1 MSTTTVRPAAA
12 TSAAAPV
19 PGGEPRRVPVADVAD
34 RLQGGTAPT
43 LIDVR
48 TPAEHETAHVTGS
61 HNVPLNLLGDHAR
74 EIAGRLGDGDVVLL
88 CQSGAR
94 AQQAAKLLTAAGL
107 EAARVQV
114 LDGGVDALGAAGA
127 PVVRGRQRWAMD
139 RQVRLAAG
147 SVVLASIVASIAAPA
162 TRFVAGGIGLGLT
175 ASALSGTCPM
185 ARGLA
190 LLPYNR
196 GPAARSPR
204 QVIDSLPRR

>member
-1 MSTTTVRPAAA
+1 MTTTVATPAPARPAEVAA
-12 TSAAAPV
+12 
-19 PGGEPRRVPVADVAD
+19 
-34 RLQGGTAPT
+34 RLQADAAPT

-48 TPAEHETAHVTGS
+48 TPAEYETAHVTGS
-61 HNVPLNLLGDHAR
+61 HNVPLNLLRDHAQ
-74 EIAGRLGDGDVVLL
+74 EIAGRLAGDVVLL

-94 AQQAAKLLTAAGL
+94 AQQAAMQLTAAGL
-107 EAARVQV
+107 DATRTQV

-204 QVIDSLPRR
+204 QVIDALPRH